1 MQDLLLDNSP
11 EPLNAMAGLPTSLSL
26 HRNLEGHSTLTR
38 ETVIGRVPG
47 VSADGKPLMPCRPS
61 KARKLLAKNLAEK
74 CWGKLGEVLSTF
86 EV

>member
-1 MQDLLLDNSP
+1 MSWFEVGVLTQVLTR
-11 EPLNAMAGLPTSLSL
+11 GL
-26 HRNLEGHSTLTR
+26 STLTR

-47 VSADGKPLMPCRPS
+47 VSADGKPLMPCRPN
-61 KARKLLAKNLAEK
+61 KARKLLEKDLAEK